1 MPQRGLQSY
10 AKIKL
15 SPEKLDLLARLVQ
28 AEAEGEPF
36 IGQVAV
42 AAVVLNRVKDPHYP
56 DKVKDVIMQVWNGY
70 YQFSPVQ
77 NGRINRPAGP
87 NAFRAVRTALRGVD
101 PTKGATGFYNPLK
114 TGDRWV
120 LSRSVNVE
128 IGNHIFF
135 R

>member
-1 MPQRGLQSY
+1 MTPQRNSPN
-10 AKIKL
+10 ITL
-15 SPEKLDLLARLVQ
+15 SPEELDLLARLVQ

-56 DKVKDVIMQVWNGY
+56 DNVKDVIMQVSNGY

-77 NGRINRPAGP
+77 NGRINHPAGP
-87 NAFRAVRTALRGVD
+87 NGFRAVRTALRGAD
-101 PTKGATGFYNPLK
+101 PTKGATGFYNPRK
-114 TGDRWV
+114 TNDQWV

-128 IGNHIFF
+128 IGNHVFF